1 MTEALPP
8 GDTQVVSAGTYDE
21 ILSTAE
27 SGFKEC

>member
-1 MTEALPP
+1 MAEALPP